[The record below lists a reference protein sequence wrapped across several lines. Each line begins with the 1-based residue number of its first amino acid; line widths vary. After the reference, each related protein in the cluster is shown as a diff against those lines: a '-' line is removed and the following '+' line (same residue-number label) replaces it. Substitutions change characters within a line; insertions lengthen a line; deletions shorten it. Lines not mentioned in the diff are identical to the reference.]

1 VAVALLAT
9 HTRDAF
15 GVMTHNIAWM
25 RTEILAVWLPTL
37 VLTLKRNVDLMAVP
51 LLVACSWSLVSWFW
65 EVVAMLST
73 DTEVDRR
80 QPTVHYIKFND
91 NYSNNLVFD
100 ILF

>member
-1 VAVALLAT
+1 
-9 HTRDAF
+9 
-15 GVMTHNIAWM
+15 
-25 RTEILAVWLPTL
+25 
-37 VLTLKRNVDLMAVP
+37 MAVP

-91 NYSNNLVFD
+91 NYSNNLVFG